1 MKKVFL
7 ILVVAFMTLFAKE
20 GISQNL
26 MLNANTHETTVER
39 CAGYFYDNSSTANYA
54 TSIDRWVT
62 ICPPASSANTRTAL
76 TFEEFNIDPS
86 DTVFIYQGVGINA
99 PIMTTGDNTPYFQNQ
114 DLQGLTIMPSL
125 MMNSPC
131 LTLRLVSNG
140 SATASG
146 WKAKIE
152 CARDC
157 QFPEASLDTFFYK
170 YDSEG
175 NMTVR
180 PVRESQDTIISESGD
195 TTIIPFKSVD
205 ICLGD
210 SVVFVAKPNF
220 PEYYPNEIT
229 SYYQGTETCKYYWS
243 FGDGTGDSV
252 DFDPLIGHRYSEL
265 DGYDIMLI
273 VEDTSQGGCKS
284 RNAIDTRLRI
294 AVNPIKTVTP
304 IPNICSGTELGL
316 SIGYGANSSI
326 IVDSLFFQQAAKER
340 FEQTVFIPD
349 GPPCSTFNGGSLCY
363 ESPVVFDQFSSGAV
377 VGSPDD
383 IMSVCI
389 NIEHTFL
396 GDLGFQII
404 CPNGQSVVLKHN
416 CHSGG
421 ADLGIAHSSNNGCD
435 SNNNAQG
442 TGWTYCFSNQYL
454 NGQQGV
460 IDGGMGT
467 LVDSTNTVD
476 TVGYF
481 QTPVQNATAAT
492 SVNNPNGWQTVDL
505 NGFQGLVG
513 CPLNGEWTIRI
524 CDDWGGDNGYVF
536 WWDLELG
543 QNSGATWDYQVPLDT
558 VIWEGVSFYTPTSS
572 TTATIA
578 PPIDSAGTFI
588 FDITII
594 DDFGCEWDTVS
605 PLTVVQTPVVDLG
618 EDVALCEM
626 YSVELDAGNES
637 PTASYAWSPTGDT
650 TRVITAQTHANSN
663 SVIKYEVLVTEYNGS
678 IYCYGRDSIN
688 LLVHPAAIAAFTSDK
703 FPLEG
708 CEPYSFQLQNT
719 ATNAQTFEWH
729 VGEESSTDPNPSFTF
744 PYGSYDIKLKV
755 TSEHGCKDSIEYSD
769 IINVYRH
776 PAADFGWEPN
786 NPYASNPTANL
797 VNLTEPHDA
806 TNQYHWTIQTNKNDA
821 NAIENIFGANPS
833 YTWEP
838 QSGETVAGDYTITLD
853 AYSVN
858 LAPSGY
864 IYECHDTISRVIT
877 IINDNLMF
885 PNVITPNGDGVNDV
899 FYIHNLIDGQAFPDN
914 ELSIYNR
921 YGKRIFF
928 IQDMRNESD
937 FWDPAA
943 TNTPSGTYFYRFVGR
958 GPIRDV
964 EYKGSIEILK

>member
-7 ILVVAFMTLFAKE
+7 ILVIAFMTLMTKE
-20 GISQNL
+20 SSAQNV
-26 MLNANTHETTVER
+26 MLNANTHNTTVER

-54 TSIDRWVT
+54 TGVDRWVT

-86 DTVFIYQGVGINA
+86 DTVYIYQGTTINSTPYMA
-99 PIMTTGDNTPYFQNQ
+99 DNSTPYFQNQ
-114 DLQGLTIMPSL
+114 DLLGQTVMPSL
-125 MMNSPC
+125 LMTSPC
-131 LTLRLVSNG
+131 LTVRLISDN

-157 QFPEASLDTFFYK
+157 QYPEADLDTFFYK

-175 NMTVR
+175 NMTTR
-180 PVRESQDTIISESGD
+180 PVRELVDTIVQEDGTEIY
-195 TTIIPFKSVD
+195 IPFKAVD

-210 SVVFVAKPNF
+210 SVVLVAKPRF
-220 PEYYPNEIT
+220 PEYYPDEIT
-229 SYYQGTETCKYYWS
+229 SYYQGIETCKFYWS
-243 FGDGTGDSV
+243 FGDGTNDSV
-252 DFDPLIGHRYSEL
+252 DYYEQIGHAWSEFN
-265 DGYDIMLI
+265 GYDLALV
-273 VEDTSQGGCKS
+273 VEDTNNGGCRS
-284 RNAIDTRLRI
+284 RNTIDTRLRI
-294 AVNPIKTVTP
+294 ATNPIKTVTP
-304 IPNICSGTELGL
+304 IPDICSGTELGL
-316 SIGYGANSSI
+316 NIGYGANSSI
-326 IVDSLFFQQAAKER
+326 IVDSLEFSRAAKER

-349 GPPCSTFNGGSLCY
+349 GPNCSTANGGNVCY
-363 ESPVVFDQFSSGAV
+363 EAPVVFDQFTSGATI
-377 VGSPDD
+377 GSVDD
-383 IMSVCI
+383 IMSICM
-389 NIEHTFL
+389 NFEHTFL
-396 GDLGFQII
+396 GDLSIQIV
-404 CPNGQSVVLKHN
+404 CPNGQSAILKHYTN
-416 CHSGG
+416 KTEGG
-421 ADLGIAHSSNNGCD
+421 NDFGIPGPGSSGCD
-435 SNNNAQG
+435 SANNPQG
-442 TGWTYCFSNQYL
+442 TGWTYCWSNQYL
-454 NGQQGV
+454 NGQRGV
-460 IDGGMGT
+460 IRDD
-467 LVDSTNTVD
+467 LPNPIDSTNTVD
-476 TVGYF
+476 TVGYY
-481 QTPVQNATAAT
+481 QTPVQTATG
-492 SVNNPNGWQTVDL
+492 SPGWTTVDL
-505 NGFQGLVG
+505 NGFEGLIG
-513 CPLNGEWTIRI
+513 CPLNGEWSMIL
-524 CDDWGGDNGYVF
+524 CDWWGADNGYVF

-543 QNSGATWDYQVPLDT
+543 QNSGANWDYQVPLDT

-572 TTATIA
+572 TSATIA

-594 DDFGCEWDTVS
+594 DDFGCQWVTVS

-637 PTASYAWSPTGDT
+637 PTASYAWSPTGET

-719 ATNAQTFEWH
+719 ATNAQTFEWW
-729 VGEESSTDPNPSFTF
+729 VGEESSTDPNPTFTF

-755 TSEHGCKDSIEYSD
+755 TSEHGCKDSIQYED

-797 VNLTEPHDA
+797 VNLTEPNDA
-806 TNQYHWTIQTNKNDA
+806 TNQYHWSIQTNKNDA
-821 NAIENIFGANPS
+821 NAIENVFGTNPS
-833 YTWEP
+833 YTWQP

-864 IYECHDTISRVIT
+864 IYECHDTISRIIT
-877 IINDNLMF
+877 IINDNLIF

-899 FYIHNLIDGQAFPDN
+899 FVIHNLIDGQAFPDN

-921 YGKRIFF
+921 YGKRIYFV
-928 IQDMRNESD
+928 QNLRNESE

-943 TNTPSGTYFYRFVGR
+943 TNTPTGTYFYRFIGR

-964 EYKGSIEILK
+964 EYKGTIEVLR

>member
-7 ILVVAFMTLFAKE
+7 TLVVAFIALFAKE
-20 GISQNL
+20 SYSQNV
-26 MLNANTHETTVER
+26 MLNANTHNTTVER

-54 TSIDRWVT
+54 TEIDRWVT

-76 TFEEFNIDPS
+76 TFEEFDIDPS
-86 DTVFIYQGVGINA
+86 DTVFVYQGVGINA
-99 PIMTTGDNTPYFQNQ
+99 PIMTTGDNVPYFQNQ
-114 DLQGLTIMPSL
+114 DLLGLTIMPSL

-131 LTLRLVSNG
+131 LTIRLVSNNT
-140 SATASG
+140 ATASG

-152 CARDC
+152 CAGDC
-157 QFPEASLDTFFYK
+157 QFPEAALDTFFYK
-170 YDSEG
+170 YDAEG

-180 PVRESQDTIISESGD
+180 PVRDGVDTLVQEDGTEIYV
-195 TTIIPFKSVD
+195 PFKSVD

-210 SVVFVAKPNF
+210 SVVLVAKPNF

-229 SYYQGTETCKYYWS
+229 SYYQGSETCRYYWS
-243 FGDGTGDSV
+243 FGDGTLDTV
-252 DFDPLIGHRYSEL
+252 DFSPLATGHRWEEL
-265 DGYDIMLI
+265 DGYDLMLT
-273 VEDTSQGGCKS
+273 VEDTGRDGCKS
-284 RNAIDTRLRI
+284 RNTIDTRLRI
-294 AVNPIKTVTP
+294 AINPIKTVTP
-304 IPNICSGTELGL
+304 IPDICSGTELGL
-316 SIGYGANSSI
+316 NIGYGANSSI
-326 IVDSLFFQQAAKER
+326 IVDSLYFSRAAKER

-349 GPPCSTFNGGSLCY
+349 GPPCSTYNNGSLCY
-363 ESPVVFDQFSSGAV
+363 ESPVFFDQFSAGAT

-383 IMSVCI
+383 IMSICI

-396 GDLGFQII
+396 GDLGFQIV

-421 ADLGIAHSSNNGCD
+421 ADLGQSHSSNNGCD
-435 SNNNAQG
+435 SNDNAQG
-442 TGWTYCFSNQYL
+442 VGWTYCFSNQYL
-454 NGQQGV
+454 NGAMGV
-460 IDGGMGT
+460 IDGGMSSPI
-467 LVDSTNTVD
+467 DSTNTVD

-481 QTPVQNATAAT
+481 QTPDQNAT
-492 SVNNPNGWQTVDL
+492 SYPGWTTVDL
-505 NGFQGLVG
+505 TGFQGLVG

-536 WWDLELG
+536 WWDMELG

-558 VIWEGVSFYTPTSS
+558 VIWSGVSFYTPTSATS
-572 TTATIA
+572 ATIA

-588 FDITII
+588 FDITIV
-594 DDFGCEWDTVS
+594 DDFGCQWDTVS

-650 TRVITAQTHANSN
+650 TRVITAQTEANSN

-719 ATNAQTFEWH
+719 ATNAQTFEWW

-776 PAADFGWEPN
+776 PAANFGWEPN

-797 VNLTEPHDA
+797 VNLTEPNDA
-806 TNQYHWTIQTNKNDA
+806 TNQYHWSIQTNKNDA
-821 NAIENIFGANPS
+821 NAIENVFGVNPS
-833 YTWEP
+833 YTWQP

-864 IYECHDTISRVIT
+864 IYECHDTISRIIT
-877 IINDNLMF
+877 IINDNLIF
-885 PNVITPNGDGVNDV
+885 PNVITPNGDGVNDIFV
-899 FYIHNLIDGQAFPDN
+899 IHNLIDGQAFPDN

-921 YGKRIFF
+921 YGKRIYFV
-928 IQDMRNESD
+928 QNLRNESE

-943 TNTPSGTYFYRFVGR
+943 TNTPTGTYFYRFIGR

-964 EYKGSIEILK
+964 EYKGTIEVLR

>member
-7 ILVVAFMTLFAKE
+7 ILVVAFMTFFAKE
-20 GISQNL
+20 TFSQNL
-26 MLNANTHETTVER
+26 MLNANTHDTTANR
-39 CAGYFYDNSSTANYA
+39 CAGYFYDNSSTGNYA
-54 TSIDRWVT
+54 ANVDRWVT
-62 ICPPASSANTRTAL
+62 ICPQTSSPGTRIAL
-76 TFEEFNIDPS
+76 TFEEFNLAADDQMIIYEGTSLNDP
-86 DTVFIYQGVGINA
+86 VWVGVNQA
-99 PIMTTGDNTPYFQNQ
+99 TSFTGT
-114 DLQGLTIMPSL
+114 DLQGRTVMPTLTYGAS
-125 MMNSPC
+125 C
-131 LTLRLVSNG
+131 LTVRLISNG
-140 SATASG
+140 SNTESG
-146 WKAKIE
+146 WKAKME
-152 CARDC
+152 CVRNC

-170 YDSEG
+170 YDAEG
-175 NMTVR
+175 NMSVR
-180 PVRESQDTIISESGD
+180 PVIESQDTIITESGD
-195 TTIIPFKSVD
+195 TTIVPFKAVD

-210 SVVFVAKPNF
+210 SVVLVAKPNF
-220 PEYYPNEIT
+220 PEYNPNEIT
-229 SYYQGTETCKYYWS
+229 SYYQGLETCIYYWS
-243 FGDGTGDSV
+243 FGDGTGDTVS
-252 DFDPLIGHRYSEL
+252 FDNMIGHTWPEL
-265 DGYDIMLI
+265 NGYDLMLV
-273 VEDTSQGGCKS
+273 VEDTSNDGCMS
-284 RNAIDTRLRI
+284 RNVINTRLRI
-294 AVNPIKTVTP
+294 ATNPIKTVSP
-304 IPNICSGTELGL
+304 LPDICSGTELGVNV
-316 SIGYGANSSI
+316 GYGANSSI
-326 IVDSLFFQQAAKER
+326 IVDSLNFDRSAKER
-340 FEQTVFIPD
+340 YVNTVFVPD
-349 GPPCSTFNGGSLCY
+349 GHNCEYLYGGICFDA
-363 ESPVVFDQFSSGAV
+363 PVMFDDFPAGATVASGNDV
-377 VGSPDD
+377 
-383 IMSVCI
+383 MSICL
-389 NIEHTFL
+389 NAEHSFL
-396 GDLGFQII
+396 GDIDMSVI
-404 CPNGQSVVLKHN
+404 CPNGQTVILKHA
-416 CHSGG
+416 SGG
-421 ADLGIAHSSNNGCD
+421 GGTFLGQPVDEASSTTCCD
-435 SNNNAQG
+435 SNCAPIG
-442 TGWTYCFSNQYL
+442 VGWTYCWSTQYL
-454 NGQQGV
+454 
-460 IDGGMGT
+460 DGARGYIANASSSGPS
-467 LVDSTNTVD
+467 LDSTNTVD
-476 TVGYF
+476 TVGYY
-481 QTPVQNATAAT
+481 QPPTQNGGTTPDPNAFDA
-492 SVNNPNGWQTVDL
+492 L
-505 NGFQGLVG
+505 IG
-513 CPLNGEWTIRI
+513 CPLNGEWIFRI
-524 CDDWGGDNGYVF
+524 CDHLNIDNGYIF
-536 WWDLELG
+536 WWDIELG

-558 VIWEGVSFYTPTSS
+558 VIWAGPSFYTPTSS

-578 PPIDSAGTFI
+578 PPIDSAGTYE
-588 FDITII
+588 FDITVV
-594 DDFGCEWDTVS
+594 DAFGCKWDTVS

-755 TSEHGCKDSIEYSD
+755 TSEYGCKDSIEYSD

-821 NAIENIFGANPS
+821 NAIENVFGANPS

-838 QSGETVAGDYTITLD
+838 QSGATVAGDYTITLD

-864 IYECHDTISRVIT
+864 IYECHDTISRIIT